1 VECFGDPRP
10 TDGGESALAAIVW
23 VDMPNSESA
32 EELHDLVENP
42 DNEGSLELDWTQEDA
57 GSADVHIRKEHVA
70 TARDDTVV
78 VIAKVEPLDPS
89 SRTDWSD
96 IADQMVL

>member
-1 VECFGDPRP
+1 
-10 TDGGESALAAIVW
+10 
-23 VDMPNSESA
+23 MPNSESA
-32 EELHDLVENP
+32 EKLHELVEDP

-57 GSADVHIRKEHVA
+57 GSRDGHVRKEHVA

-96 IADQMVL
+96 TADQMVQ